1 MQFEL
6 ISIGCSGLV
15 EPRAEKIIGETES
28 YAQKGHS
35 QQENGN

>member
-15 EPRAEKIIGETES
+15 EPRAEKIIVKQNLTRRR
-28 YAQKGHS
+28 QS
-35 QQENGN
+35 QQESGN

>member
-15 EPRAEKIIGETES
+15 EPRAEKIIVKQNLN
-28 YAQKGHS
+28 YAQKAQSAG
-35 QQENGN
+35 